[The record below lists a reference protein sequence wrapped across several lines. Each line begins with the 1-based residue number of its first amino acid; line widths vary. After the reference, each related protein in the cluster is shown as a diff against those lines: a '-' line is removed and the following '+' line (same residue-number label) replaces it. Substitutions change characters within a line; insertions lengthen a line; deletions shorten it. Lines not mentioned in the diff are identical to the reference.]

1 MKYGA
6 WTLVNGEDNLLGHVD
21 ADSPAEAKQLH
32 QKKFT
37 GQKFSLHKW
46 SPDDEKY
53 MKKESVTRLTTSQ
66 LRRIIRS
73 VISESLK
80 SSPTAGMWLV
90 RQSGENELGGYDVW
104 KYGPIAARTED
115 EAYELALSMVK
126 SGKIAR
132 LGSAYVKV
140 EPLGEVVKDS
150 KKLDVNRLKTA
161 LEKVNSAHLRG
172 EEDDAALNVAKTMIH
187 MI

>member
-1 MKYGA
+1 MKITA
-6 WTLVNGEDNLLGHVD
+6 
-21 ADSPAEAKQLH
+21 
-32 QKKFT
+32 
-37 GQKFSLHKW
+37 
-46 SPDDEKY
+46 
-53 MKKESVTRLTTSQ
+53 SQ

-80 SSPTAGMWLV
+80 ASPTAGMWLI

-132 LGSAYVKV
+132 LGSSYVKV
-140 EPLGEVVKDS
+140 EPLEEVAKDPNR
-150 KKLDVNRLKTA
+150 LDVNRLRAA
-161 LEKVNSAHLRG
+161 LEKMNAAHLRG
-172 EEDDAALNVAKTMIH
+172 EEDDVALSVAKSMIH
-187 MI
+187 MY